1 MFRLLFL
8 AAIYFSS
15 NVASIAAKSV
25 PAEPSGYIGGVV
37 RNAWSKAPIRRAVV
51 TLDTTGPRPM
61 EAVAYSDNN
70 GAFGFSGV
78 PAGSYYI
85 CARFRGYGRACYGGA
100 NEPGRPVPE
109 LTLTNG
115 EARRDVLLAML
126 PEGSV
131 SGTVVDGDGDPVA
144 NAQVQLLRPVYE
156 RRTLHWRP
164 GPTTSTNDRGE
175 YHVSFVIPGD
185 YRVLA
190 TRAYQ
195 IATRIQPDVTNGQK
209 QPDEVYAVQFYPG
222 ASSIDAAAS
231 LTLSAGADLKGIDF
245 TLETVPQVI
254 VSGKVEVPEELRE
267 AGAITV
273 TLVPVSSAVRSE
285 QTTSVASAPEYRFS
299 LNTVPGKYR
308 LVATSRGDADYRTV
322 QTVEVGATPE
332 DITVKLTPGAPL
344 AGKLQLEGAGAKEAG
359 PYRIELV
366 SGDDIPLQ
374 GEPPSAD
381 VAADGAFE
389 FDSVVPGIWDINVS
403 PLPEGAYIKSMRLGQ
418 QDVLT
423 EDMELKTGTR
433 APLNIVLSMNGATV
447 TGNVLEPSSAETP
460 NASPSSKTPR
470 HDGRVMVLLAPEG
483 KWENVLSFYQ
493 LVASDSH
500 GHYQF
505 KSVTPGKYRVFAFD
519 EMQGQEYWKPG
530 FLTPFQG
537 AGTALEAGEGAR
549 VQTDTTL
556 IRRAPEGV
564 ALEGAS
570 Q

>member
-8 AAIYFSS
+8 AAIYFGS
-15 NVASIAAKSV
+15 NAPGVAAKSV
-25 PAEPSGYIGGVV
+25 PAEPGGYIGGVV

-51 TLDTTGPRPM
+51 TLATTGLRPM

-100 NEPGRPVPE
+100 NEPGRPIPE
-109 LTLTNG
+109 LALANG
-115 EARRDVLLAML
+115 ESRRDVLLAML

-131 SGTVVDGDGDPVA
+131 SGTVVDADGDPVA

-185 YRVLA
+185 YRILA

-209 QPDEVYAVQFYPG
+209 QADEVYAMQFYPG

-231 LTLSAGADLKGIDF
+231 LTLSAGADLKSIDF
-245 TLETVPQVI
+245 TLETVPQVM
-254 VSGKVEVPEELRE
+254 VSGKVEVPDEMRE
-267 AGAITV
+267 SGAITII
-273 TLVPVSSAVRSE
+273 LVPVSSAVRSE
-285 QTTSVASAPEYRFS
+285 QITSVASAPEYRFS

-308 LVATSRGDADYRTV
+308 LVATSRGDTDYRTV
-322 QTVEVGATPE
+322 QTVEVSSAPE
-332 DITVKLTPGAPL
+332 DISVKLSPGAPL
-344 AGKLQLEGAGAKEAG
+344 SGKLQLEGAGAKEAG
-359 PYRIELV
+359 PYRVELV

-374 GEPPSAD
+374 GEAPSAD
-381 VAADGAFE
+381 VAADGSFE
-389 FDSVVPGIWDINVS
+389 FDSVVPGVWDINVS
-403 PLPEGAYIKSMRLGQ
+403 PLPEGAYIKSMRFGQ

-423 EDMELKTGTR
+423 EDMELKNGTR

-447 TGNVLEPSSAETP
+447 TGNVFDAPSTDAPKST
-460 NASPSSKTPR
+460 KPR

-483 KWENVLSFYQ
+483 KWESVLSFYQ

-537 AGTALEAGEGAR
+537 AGTPLEAGEGAR